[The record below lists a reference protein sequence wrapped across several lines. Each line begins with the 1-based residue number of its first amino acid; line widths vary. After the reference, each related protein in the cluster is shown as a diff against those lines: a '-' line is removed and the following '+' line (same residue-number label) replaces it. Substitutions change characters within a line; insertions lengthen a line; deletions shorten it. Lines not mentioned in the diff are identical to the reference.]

1 VPERAAGRDSC
12 HRAVERVTGVRAL
25 TAAVLIPLVVFAVLW
40 TDTWVIA
47 GLVAAVVILCL
58 HEFFRL
64 GAAAGAGGDPRWTTV
79 CALLLVSLQC
89 LESSHQGLWMRSEFG
104 LLYSPGGTPLPAEIA
119 LAVFMMGAAALAVG
133 ESARLKESIPRLG
146 LNCAAMLLVALP
158 LSFLVRIHGMDPL
171 GPRMVMFLL
180 VLLWVGDTLAYFTGR
195 SVGRHKMAPE
205 LSPGKTW
212 EGAAAN
218 LLGSILVG
226 LVSPHWIA
234 LPRVHLA
241 VMAGLANVAGQLGD
255 LTESAYKRSAG
266 VKDSGTLLPGH
277 GGMLDRLDSLIFA
290 APVVWYYFRILL
302 PAIGQ
307 G

>member
-1 VPERAAGRDSC
+1 
-12 HRAVERVTGVRAL
+12 VTGARVL
-25 TAAVLIPLVVFAVLW
+25 TAALLIPLVVFAVLRAN
-40 TDTWVIA
+40 TWVIA

-64 GAAAGAGGDPRWTTV
+64 GAAASAGGDPRWTTV
-79 CALLLVSLQC
+79 CALLLVGLQC
-89 LESSHQGLWMRSEFG
+89 LESSQQGRWMRSEFG
-104 LLYSPGGTPLPAEIA
+104 LLYSPDRTPLPPEIA
-119 LAVFMMGAAALAVG
+119 LVVFMMGAAALAVAG
-133 ESARLKESIPRLG
+133 GARLKEAILRLG
-146 LNCAAMLLVALP
+146 VNCAAMLLVALP
-158 LSFLVRIHGMDPL
+158 LSLLVRLHGMDPL
-171 GPRMVMFLL
+171 GPQIVLFLL

-195 SVGRHKMAPE
+195 SMGRHKMAPE

-226 LVSPHWIA
+226 VASARWIA
-234 LPRVHLA
+234 LPPVHLM

-266 VKDSGTLLPGH
+266 VKDSGALLPGH
-277 GGMLDRLDSLIFA
+277 GGMLDRVDSLIFA

-302 PAIGQ
+302 PAIG
-307 G
+307 

>member
-1 VPERAAGRDSC
+1 
-12 HRAVERVTGVRAL
+12 VERVTGARVL
-25 TAAVLIPLVVFAVLW
+25 TAVVLIPLVVFAVLW

-64 GAAAGAGGDPRWTTV
+64 GAAAGPSGDPRWTTV

-89 LESSHQGLWMRSEFG
+89 LESSHRGVWMRSEFG
-104 LLYSPGGTPLPAEIA
+104 MLYSPAGTPLPAEIA
-119 LAVFMMGAAALAVG
+119 LAVFMMGAAALALG
-133 ESARLKESIPRLG
+133 GSARLKEAIPRLG

-158 LSFLVRIHGMDPL
+158 LSFLVRLHGMDPL
-171 GPRMVMFLL
+171 GPRVVMYLL
-180 VLLWVGDTLAYFTGR
+180 VLLWVGDTLAYFAGR

-218 LLGSILVG
+218 LLGSLLVG
-226 LVSPHWIA
+226 LVSAQWIA

-241 VMAGLANVAGQLGD
+241 VLAGLANVAGQLGD

-277 GGMLDRLDSLIFA
+277 GGMLDRVDSLIFA
-290 APVVWYYFRILL
+290 APVVWYYFRMLL
-302 PAIGQ
+302 PAIG
-307 G
+307 

>member
-1 VPERAAGRDSC
+1 MGRDAC
-12 HRAVERVTGVRAL
+12 HAGVVRVTGARVL
-25 TAAVLIPLVVFAVLW
+25 TAALLIPLVVFAVLW

-79 CALLLVSLQC
+79 CALLLVGLQC
-89 LESSHQGLWMRSEFG
+89 LESSHQGRWMRSEFG
-104 LLYSPGGTPLPAEIA
+104 LLYSPDRTPLPPDIA
-119 LAVFMMGAAALAVG
+119 LAVFMMGAAALAVAG
-133 ESARLKESIPRLG
+133 RARLKEAIPRLG
-146 LNCAAMLLVALP
+146 VNCAAMLLVALP
-158 LSFLVRIHGMDPL
+158 LSFLVRLHGMDPL
-171 GPRMVMFLL
+171 GPRIVLFLL

-226 LVSPHWIA
+226 LASARWIA
-234 LPRVHLA
+234 LPPVHLM
-241 VMAGLANVAGQLGD
+241 VMAGLANVAGQVGD

-266 VKDSGTLLPGH
+266 VKDSGALLPGH
-277 GGMLDRLDSLIFA
+277 GGMLDRVDSLIFA

-302 PAIGQ
+302 PAVG
-307 G
+307 